1 MSSSSVPATRSSR
14 IHFTDLDSPARSFL
28 LHALQLSYLR
38 HVLPNH
44 ASLSA
49 TTSSTSMAVGGGTAA
64 YNLVDFAPPHDLVA
78 NNPYIALSGAADPQR
93 WPELGSRPPSGR
105 RSPPLAPLLA
115 REAAPRRGERG
126 GGGLQY
132 SQTIGKGVASAG
144 MKVEGGRSR
153 TWKGRGRLSRAG
165 DDVDGTRCAFT
176 PSRSLSLAL

>member
-1 MSSSSVPATRSSR
+1 
-14 IHFTDLDSPARSFL
+14 
-28 LHALQLSYLR
+28 
-38 HVLPNH
+38 
-44 ASLSA
+44 
-49 TTSSTSMAVGGGTAA
+49 MAVGGGTAA

-165 DDVDGTRCAFT
+165 DDVDGTRYVFT
-176 PSRSLSLAL
+176 LSRSLSLAL